1 MHFEFKSSSL
11 DLIESFWQFEIA
23 DQNISVPFLL
33 VGQTRDPAV
42 AFDRSHLNFRSV
54 LIGQFASLCCMLLLL
69 LLRRLRQISLMPRVK
84 YETKVS
90 SKLRAH

>member
-54 LIGQFASLCCMLLLL
+54 LIGQFASLYCMLLLL
-69 LLRRLRQISLMPRVK
+69 LLRQISLMPRVK